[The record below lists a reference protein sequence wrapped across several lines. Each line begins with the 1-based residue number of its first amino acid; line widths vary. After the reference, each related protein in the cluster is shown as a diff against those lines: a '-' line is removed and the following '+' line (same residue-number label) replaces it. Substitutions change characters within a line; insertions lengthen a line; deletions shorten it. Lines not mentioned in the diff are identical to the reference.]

1 MGNTCST
8 YRKKE
13 IQSKVFAPFV
23 DTLPD
28 QKNKVVVITGT
39 TTGTGYT
46 AALVSAQK
54 GATVALLNRKSDRS
68 AAAIEQLKKEV
79 PTATIHSIECDL
91 MSFESVRNAA
101 NELKLLFPNG
111 IDVLCNNAGIMMF
124 DEIAGADGYDCQ
136 MTTNHLSHFL
146 LTKELFPLLK
156 MKSLSVGEARVVN
169 HSSEARRGIKFDAK
183 YYEKLTTPAFR
194 LGGNTLNGRVARYGQ
209 SKFANAVFTNALLDK
224 INANSLKVKAY
235 CAHPGLATTDLQVTT
250 AKHTGPGCMTCILNM
265 LFSGLA
271 GQPQSQEDGSVGIL
285 KCMFEPNLSMG
296 GVYGPSDS
304 HWMSGPAVQNFPDK
318 AALGADLTDT
328 KQKFWKVS
336 EEACGTV
343 FQLE

>member
-23 DTLPD
+23 ETLPD

-91 MSFESVRNAA
+91 MSFKSVRNAA

-124 DEIAGADGYDCQ
+124 DEIAGPDGYDCQ

-146 LTKELFPLLK
+146 LTKSYFL
-156 MKSLSVGEARVVN
+156 
-169 HSSEARRGIKFDAK
+169 
-183 YYEKLTTPAFR
+183 
-194 LGGNTLNGRVARYGQ
+194 
-209 SKFANAVFTNALLDK
+209 
-224 INANSLKVKAY
+224 
-235 CAHPGLATTDLQVTT
+235 C
-250 AKHTGPGCMTCILNM
+250 
-265 LFSGLA
+265 
-271 GQPQSQEDGSVGIL
+271 
-285 KCMFEPNLSMG
+285 
-296 GVYGPSDS
+296 
-304 HWMSGPAVQNFPDK
+304 
-318 AALGADLTDT
+318 
-328 KQKFWKVS
+328 
-336 EEACGTV
+336 
-343 FQLE
+343 